1 MKFFKIKK
9 LSYVISLVVLGASN
23 SGLTQ
28 DEDSVELETY
38 TAEDTVED
46 KIGILPSEPV
56 ESVFGFGKTLLETPR
71 SATSITTEVID
82 RFGISDIDDLVVLSP
97 GAFTQS
103 FFGVAG
109 SLDVRGTP
117 GETYFRG
124 VRRLDN
130 PGNYPTPIGASDRI
144 DIVRGPAS
152 PIYGP
157 SKIGGYLNFV
167 PKSARAETGQF
178 LEEPT
183 GEMSFE
189 VGSWDK
195 NILTAEVGGPGD
207 LFGKQ
212 LGYYAY
218 VEVENSDSYYENTQT
233 DQTVFQLSFNL
244 DLTDAIRLE
253 FGGMYHDYDGNQVAG
268 WNRLTQ
274 DLIDNGT
281 YITGTAQPA
290 DLDGDGLISH
300 QEYGRFAGGAGADTF
315 IFGPGLDGGLS
326 SLTNDVLP
334 AEYALIN
341 PGTTQLDG
349 SQVLVSP
356 DDVLQNEVTTLYFDF
371 IHDSGDGLSITNKMF
386 YEEYENL
393 NENAYGFSQFHDSFV
408 FENQLIFEFGF
419 ETKALTTNL
428 QFSPSYRFT
437 DFEHGD
443 DYSNE
448 LFDRRDLTMPS
459 SALDARLLATR
470 IDDDYTEFYE
480 GEYSDFGLA
489 VLADLQFDFGL
500 DLLLGVRQD
509 FIDVESNT
517 PAGVLLCPEL
527 VDLNGDGELEFLSLS
542 ANEFSGPDCSAEAR
556 SADDSTDGT
565 SWTVSASYNT
575 PFGIVPYIT
584 FSEQFTMV
592 AGQGAELTISSIEPG
607 DGDGDGVPDDP
618 TYFDTSELTEYGV
631 KGSLLDETLYFTLA
645 AYEQTR
651 TDSNAQAI
659 VTNQTAE
666 TEGIEFELRY
676 VITDNI
682 SVAGAYTQ
690 IEVLNLNTEESG
702 SRFSFIG
709 AEDVPNIDP
718 TLLYGGQLV
727 GEVPAAENDGALKAG
742 IPEESYSFSATY
754 DFLNGITTYLSY
766 FHADET
772 PSGHS
777 RSVIL
782 PSYDLF
788 NAGINYSS
796 SDWTFSFKVNNLTD
810 ERYFRSNFPDLFG
823 SQIVLQEKPRHYS
836 LTAAYKF

>member
-1 MKFFKIKK
+1 MKYFKIKK
-9 LSYVISLVVLGASN
+9 LSYVISLAVLGASN
-23 SGLTQ
+23 SLSAQ
-28 DEDSVELETY
+28 DDDSVELETY

-46 KIGILPSEPV
+46 KIGILPTEPV

-82 RFGISDIDDLVVLSP
+82 RFGIADIDDLVVLSP

-207 LFGKQ
+207 LFGKK

-218 VEVENSDSYYENTQT
+218 VEIENSDSYYENTQT

-244 DLTDAIRLE
+244 DLTDSIRFE

-315 IFGPGLDGGLS
+315 IFGPGLENGLS
-326 SLTNDVLP
+326 SVTNDDIP

-341 PGTTQLDG
+341 PGTTKLDG

-356 DDVLQNEVTTLYFDF
+356 DDVLQNEVTTLYYDF
-371 IHDSGDGLSITNKMF
+371 IYDGGEGFSITNKLF

-408 FENQLIFEFGF
+408 IENQLIFELAF
-419 ETKALTTNL
+419 ESKVLTTNL
-428 QFSPSYRFT
+428 QLSPSYRLT

-459 SALDARLLATR
+459 SALDARLLATQ

-480 GEYSDFGLA
+480 GEYTDFGLA
-489 VLADLQFDFGL
+489 VLADLQFSFGL

-509 FIDVESNT
+509 FVDVESNT

-527 VDLNGDGELEFLSLS
+527 VDLDGDGELEFLSLS
-542 ANEFSGPDCSAEAR
+542 ANEFSGPDCSDEAR
-556 SADDSTDGT
+556 FAEDSTDGT

-575 PFGIVPYIT
+575 PIGLVPYIT
-584 FSEQFTMV
+584 FSEQFTLV
-592 AGQGAELTISSIEPG
+592 AGQGAEITISSIDPG
-607 DGDGDGVPDDP
+607 DGGDP
-618 TYFDTSELTEYGV
+618 TYFDTSELTEIGI
-631 KGSLLDETLYFTLA
+631 KGSLLDDTLYFTLA
-645 AYEQTR
+645 GYEQTR
-651 TDSNAQAI
+651 TDANAQAI

-676 VITDNI
+676 VITDSI
-682 SVAGAYTQ
+682 SIAGAYTQ
-690 IEVLNLNTEESG
+690 IEVLNLNTDEMG

-709 AEDVPNIDP
+709 AEDVPNVDP

-727 GEVPAAENDGALKAG
+727 GVVPNAENDGALKAG
-742 IPEESYSFSATY
+742 IPEESYSLSATY

-788 NAGINYSS
+788 NAGINYSND
-796 SDWTFSFKVNNLTD
+796 DWTFSFKVNNLTD

-836 LTAAYKF
+836 LVAAYKF